1 MKFLG
6 RLRGSGSLLRRD
18 ETIGPA
24 EYDLDGYTVRPGEV
38 VASGELQRSL
48 GRRDV
53 RLPSSDGLVFHLR
66 LGGEHSELH
75 VDADH
80 IDVTDNLPPATAWR
94 H

>member
-1 MKFLG
+1 MKLLG

-18 ETIGPA
+18 DTIGPA
-24 EYDLDGYTVRPGEV
+24 EYDLDGFTVQPGAV

-53 RLPSSDGLVFHLR
+53 WLPSSDCLVFYLR
-66 LGGEHSELH
+66 LGGKHSELH